1 MPSLLKRH
9 SMSPGS
15 LQVSL
20 EVEEEA
26 HPQIAKEAPQDA
38 SAIQV
43 SLGSPARRERLTAVV
58 GNRFGCLSVDWVEIS
73 DD

>member
-43 SLGSPARRERLTAVV
+43 SLGSPARRERLTAVA
-58 GNRFGCLSVDWVEIS
+58 GG
-73 DD
+73 

>member
-26 HPQIAKEAPQDA
+26 RPQIAKEAPQDA

-43 SLGSPARRERLTAVV
+43 SLGSPARR
-58 GNRFGCLSVDWVEIS
+58 
-73 DD
+73 

>member
-1 MPSLLKRH
+1 MPCLLKKTF
-9 SMSPGS
+9 MLPGS

-43 SLGSPARRERLTAVV
+43 SLGSPAI
-58 GNRFGCLSVDWVEIS
+58 GPIC
-73 DD
+73 